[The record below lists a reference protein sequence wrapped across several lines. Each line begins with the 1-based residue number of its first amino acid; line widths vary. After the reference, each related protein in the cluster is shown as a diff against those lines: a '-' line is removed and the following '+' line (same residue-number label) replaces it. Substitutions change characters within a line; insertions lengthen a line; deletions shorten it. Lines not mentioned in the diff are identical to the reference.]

1 MKKFEFDE
9 FDDLDNLNDFND
21 ENKADAVPEEEENGS
36 SLKEDENSKK
46 AKKGKKEKKGKKGLR
61 VKINSLVQR
70 NEDKREYNDAIY
82 TDKLTAAKLDTA
94 KPLQKGSVDIW
105 FLLWA
110 MILLC
115 FGIVMCYSAGVVDA
129 MESYDNPLHY
139 LVRNIIF
146 SVVAIAITIPCVI
159 FVRPWMWRAF
169 SIIAYA
175 AAVVLLIAVLF
186 VGTVG
191 GGAERWIAIGPITVQ
206 PSEIAKLAVVMVL
219 ALYLEKYEKQVNSTQ
234 KFGGHFK
241 HGFLMPMIFIGV
253 LCALI
258 IGQPHISGVMIVGI
272 IGVAVM
278 FMGGT
283 RLRWIFMLLA
293 FIAVAFLVLITVFS
307 SYAQARLDI
316 WLHIDEVDPLGE
328 AWQTLQGLNAI
339 GSGGFFGLGLGAS
352 RQKYGYVPEPQN
364 DFIFTIICEELGF
377 IGAFGLI
384 FLFGLLIWRGIKIGQ
399 NAPDKFSALVVWGLT
414 FKIALQVAMN
424 IAVVTNMMPNTGISL
439 PFFSAGGSALML
451 QIFEVGIILSIS
463 RYSVQKK

>member
-1 MKKFEFDE
+1 M
-9 FDDLDNLNDFND
+9 NY
-21 ENKADAVPEEEENGS
+21 ENENQNQNMPEEEL
-36 SLKEDENSKK
+36 LKNDKYK
-46 AKKGKKEKKGKKGLR
+46 KKEKREKKNK
-61 VKINSLVQR
+61 KIKVTSLSAR
-70 NEDKREYNDAIY
+70 NEARREYNDAIY
-82 TDKLTAAKLDTA
+82 YEKISEEKPDITN
-94 KPLQKGSVDIW
+94 PLQKGSVDMW
-105 FLLWA
+105 FLLWS

-129 MESYDNPLHY
+129 VESYDDPLHY
-139 LVRNIIF
+139 LVRNVIF
-146 SVVAIAITIPCVI
+146 SLLAIGVTIPFVI
-159 FVRPWMWRAF
+159 LARPWFWRMFGIGTYIAA
-169 SIIAYA
+169 II
-175 AAVVLLIAVLF
+175 LLIAVLF
-186 VGTVG
+186 VGQVG
-191 GGAERWIAIGPITVQ
+191 GGAERWIAVGPITIQ
-206 PSEIAKLAVVMVL
+206 PSEIAKLAIVMVL
-219 ALYLEKYEKQVNSTQ
+219 ALYLEKHEKQVNSLQ

-241 HGFLMPMIFIGV
+241 HGFFMPMVFIGI

-258 IGQPHISGVMIVGI
+258 IGQPHISGVMIVGL
-272 IGVAVM
+272 IGLAVM

-283 RLRWIFMLLA
+283 RLRWILMLFG
-293 FIAVAFLVLITVFS
+293 FIAFAFLVLITVFS

-377 IGAFGLI
+377 VGAFGLI

-451 QIFEVGIILSIS
+451 QIFEIGIILSIS
-463 RYSVQKK
+463 RFSTQKK